1 MIFYILRKQQLFF
14 GKYRYIHFKNNYND
28 TIGQCDDLIM
38 DSVNTVVTES
48 STYITPPKVNNL
60 VKLDEYTMFE
70 LDSFTKCSI
79 FKRPKDECLYEKNTH
94 FGWMICG
101 ENKTVLYIRD
111 Y

>member
-1 MIFYILRKQQLFF
+1 
-14 GKYRYIHFKNNYND
+14 
-28 TIGQCDDLIM
+28 M
-38 DSVNTVVTES
+38 DGAKTVVTEI
-48 STYITPPKVNNL
+48 STSMTLPKVNNL

-101 ENKTVLYIRD
+101 ENVLKNLADSQIKMAENNIGKEIMLNDIGHRNGSTRFHQND
-111 Y
+111 LK